1 MYVTLSNVY
10 WQYIIHLLVPCSPW
24 DHNGK
29 MGKPVSMVTYA
40 DVDAPYEFCVKSYV
54 ILVLLIFNMSIV
66 LAEHVTKIKTQ
77 RANLVRNCNKAL
89 WEIKLKDLNMIPK
102 IGHSH
107 ILLKWKIIL
116 IVLVNTLIQCVLC
129 VFTLVMRNKIKK
141 KT

>member
-1 MYVTLSNVY
+1 MHVTLSNVY

-102 IGHSH
+102 IGQSH
-107 ILLKWKIIL
+107 FTQMENNINCTCKHL
-116 IVLVNTLIQCVLC
+116 NTVCSLC
-129 VFTLVMRNKIKK
+129 FYFGHEK
-141 KT
+141 

>member
-102 IGHSH
+102 IGQSH
-107 ILLKWKIIL
+107 FTQMENNINCTCKHL
-116 IVLVNTLIQCVLC
+116 NTVCSLC
-129 VFTLVMRNKIKK
+129 FYFGHEK
-141 KT
+141 